1 MAHIQRRG
9 GVGIGVEAS
18 GTPGT
23 AVSPAYWLQ
32 VAGDP
37 TINDKFEFE
46 NIETARGRV
55 EKSQGQKVMKKKGE
69 GSIEL
74 IMDEIVSPILF
85 GLILGSNV
93 DASAGGGLHT
103 HTSTINN
110 TNTPKTATLVLDRVV
125 DVRQFT
131 YTVLTGL
138 ELNVGDGFATMKLD
152 FVSKESASGTASES
166 YSTVTNFSFK
176 ELTAKFGTDVS
187 AANSASATPLSGV
200 KLSIKREAEPIY
212 QSGSTTPNK
221 FVYKTLE
228 TSGNYSLLF
237 ESVTDRDKYLN
248 ETANAMILTFTDV
261 DGNIVKITLSRVLI
275 NNWEP
280 NNSLNDIVAQTAE
293 FIAHYDATQTESIRV
308 VVTNDVASYT
318 NLA

>member
-9 GVGIGVEAS
+9 GVGIGLEAV

-37 TINDKFEFE
+37 SVNDKYDFE
-46 NIETARGRV
+46 NIETARGRI
-55 EKSQGQKVMKKKGE
+55 EKSQGQKLMKKKAE

-74 IMDEIVSPILF
+74 IMDEIVSPMLF
-85 GLILGSNV
+85 GLILGTNV
-93 DASAGGGLHT
+93 SASAGGGLYT
-103 HTSTINN
+103 HTLTINN
-110 TNTPKTATLVLDRVV
+110 SNTPKTATLVLDRVV
-125 DVRQFT
+125 DVRTFA

-152 FVSKESASGTASES
+152 FISKESATGTASES
-166 YSTVTNFSFK
+166 YSTVTNYSFK
-176 ELTAKFGTDVS
+176 EMTAKFGVDVA

-200 KLSIKREAEPIY
+200 KLSIKREAEPIF
-212 QSGSTTPNK
+212 QSGSTTLVK
-221 FVYKTLE
+221 IVQKTLE

-237 ESVTDRDKYLN
+237 ESTTDRDKYLN
-248 ETANAMILTFTDV
+248 ETANAMILTFTDT
-261 DGNIVKITLSRVLI
+261 DGNIVKITMAKVLI

-280 NNSLNDIVAQTAE
+280 SNSLNDIVAQTAE
-293 FIAHYDATQTESIRV
+293 FVAHYDATQTESIRV
-308 VVTNDVASYT
+308 VVTNDVATYT
-318 NLA
+318 NL